1 MDGGCPGLRKKTSDS
16 CGEMDETNT
25 APAAFSMNQ
34 YSAVVLPIVSGSQ
47 TLTWVHSN
55 QIDLQ
60 LDGAAELDKAF
71 DSFPYLTRKQT
82 ARLAQRCSLHQDEV
96 KVWFMV
102 QRLRYG
108 ISWEYEDI
116 QEVRRKFK
124 SSLGQA
130 RGKEER
136 QNGMGGVATVDGRE
150 EKEQKREVKEF
161 GGKKAGKVREERSAN
176 VGGATGDGVRLERP
190 MSTEK
195 DRGNT
200 HKKRKRMAVT
210 DEMGKK
216 KIKQDDEDIAVRAR
230 EAEIGSVQVK
240 REGKWSIKSE
250 TKRFTRENR
259 AMMKLAFCDYQYPSD
274 EDYARLTAAIGI
286 PRHMLVQ
293 WFADMRYYVKKA
305 KPGWMDRE
313 QHGQALANIRCQQ
326 YLNMQ
331 AKAQLRQGRGE
342 VARRR
347 ISRLETMKKK
357 LDI

>member
-1 MDGGCPGLRKKTSDS
+1 MDGGCPGLREKTSDS

-116 QEVRRKFK
+116 QE
-124 SSLGQA
+124 
-130 RGKEER
+130 
-136 QNGMGGVATVDGRE
+136 
-150 EKEQKREVKEF
+150 
-161 GGKKAGKVREERSAN
+161 KAGKVREERSAN